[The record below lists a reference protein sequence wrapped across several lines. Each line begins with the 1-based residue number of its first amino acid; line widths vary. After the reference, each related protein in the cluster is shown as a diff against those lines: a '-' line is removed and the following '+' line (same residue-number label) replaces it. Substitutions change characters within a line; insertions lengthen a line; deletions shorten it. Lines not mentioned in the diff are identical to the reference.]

1 MIMKLL
7 EIRTFLLKI
16 YQKARF
22 IVNPLVKFILSM
34 IAFNMINAEI
44 GCDPRFMSKKIVLLL
59 AVICAVT
66 PGGVLV
72 LFAMLLTLV
81 HVFSASPV
89 LAIILLLLYIVL
101 YGMLMRFSPKQAICA
116 VAIPV
121 LAKYNLHYCIPM
133 LMGCIANPLAI
144 LPVTCGVVIYH
155 AMDIIKAGTSRT
167 INIKD
172 LDMVLGL
179 FKDVADAFMANR
191 QMLITIAVFA
201 VVIIA
206 IFVIRKCSFDYA
218 FAISIGAGV
227 VINIIGF
234 LIGDLKYDVMVNVGS
249 LIWNS
254 LLCGVLTMLLELF
267 KRVLDYSAIE
277 HVQFEDEDYY
287 YYVKAVPKVNVSI
300 PRHSIRRASDE
311 DDADANDYYDS
322 RNDSRYNGTG
332 DSDEVTYEDFDDS
345 DFDDAGDDLSEGRF
359 SYDRDEDL
367 SEYGMQNIGPAST
380 EDSDDEGYEVEM
392 TLDDD
397 NSDN

>member
-7 EIRTFLLKI
+7 EVRTFLLKI

-22 IVNPLVKFILSM
+22 IINPVVKFFLSM
-34 IAFNMINAEI
+34 MAFNMINGEI
-44 GCDPRFMSKKIVLLL
+44 GCDPRFMSRKIVLLL
-59 AVICAVT
+59 SVICAVT

-72 LFAMLLTLV
+72 FFAMVLTLL
-81 HVFSASPV
+81 HVFSASPI
-89 LAIILLLLYIVL
+89 LAALLLLLYMVL
-101 YGMLMRFSPKQAICA
+101 YGMLMRFSPKQALCA

-121 LAKYNLHYCIPM
+121 LAKYNLHYCIPI

-144 LPVTCGVVIYH
+144 LPVSCGVIIYH
-155 AMDIIKAGTSRT
+155 AMDIIKAGSSRT

-179 FKDVADAFMANR
+179 YKDVADAFMANK
-191 QMLITIAVFA
+191 QMLISIAVFA

-206 IFVIRKCSFDYA
+206 VFIIRKFSFDYS
-218 FAISIGAGV
+218 FVISIGAGV

-254 LLCGVLTMLLELF
+254 LLCGAIAMLLELF
-267 KRVLDYSAIE
+267 KRILDYSAIE
-277 HVQFEDEDYY
+277 RVQFEDEDYY

-311 DDADANDYYDS
+311 DDDS
-322 RNDSRYNGTG
+322 EGVSYEDLDDS
-332 DSDEVTYEDFDDS
+332 DSDEVSYEDFDDS
-345 DFDDAGDDLSEGRF
+345 DFEDEQNSYSNGRF
-359 SYDRDEDL
+359 RYDRDEDM
-367 SEYGMQNIGPAST
+367 SEYGMQNIGPAPS
-380 EDSDDEGYEVEM
+380 DDDDEGYEEEM

-397 NSDN
+397 NNDN